1 MWPFDLSVRLLIV
14 DLVSR
19 YLTNYLIRREPI
31 FVRIAPLTWKRCLP
45 HASCGISTSFPV
57 LSPSQRQVAHA
68 LLTRPPLTFF
78 RSKLQ
83 NQFVRL
89 ECVKHAASVHPEPGS
104 NSRIKYFTVLG
115 TAIYLFEL
123 DSLFYFFPWVS
134 QFVIK
139 LCVLLWNLTS
149 SLVRLSTFLALFSR
163 LSLFNFQ
170 GTGLLPLF
178 ATACIVYHTQFRLSR
193 GFQNFFQ
200 VSFRHFRSLQVAF
213 SASFLRSPC
222 LSLPFGHRLP
232 CGALL
237 YYHFLLLL
245 STPFFTFFQL
255 FRAFFSTFRAF
266 YPFFRGFGGLDRVFN
281 GFWGCLE
288 DGDF

>member
-1 MWPFDLSVRLLIV
+1 M
-14 DLVSR
+14 
-19 YLTNYLIRREPI
+19 
-31 FVRIAPLTWKRCLP
+31 
-45 HASCGISTSFPV
+45 

-213 SASFLRSPC
+213 FCFFSALSLSLLAFRAPAPLRSFIILP
-222 LSLPFGHRLP
+222 LSSPFVN
-232 CGALL
+232 
-237 YYHFLLLL
+237 
-245 STPFFTFFQL
+245 PFFHL
-255 FRAFFSTFRAF
+255 FSTFSGF
-266 YPFFRGFGGLDRVFN
+266 LFDVSGVLSFFSRLWGL
-281 GFWGCLE
+281 G
-288 DGDF
+288 

>member
-1 MWPFDLSVRLLIV
+1 M
-14 DLVSR
+14 
-19 YLTNYLIRREPI
+19 
-31 FVRIAPLTWKRCLP
+31 
-45 HASCGISTSFPV
+45 

-123 DSLFYFFPWVS
+123 DSLFLLFPWVS
-134 QFVIK
+134 QFVIES
-139 LCVLLWNLTS
+139 CVLLWNLTS

-170 GTGLLPLF
+170 GTVSLPLF
-178 ATACIVYHTQFRLSR
+178 ATAYIVYHTQFRLSR

-200 VSFRHFRSLQVAF
+200 VSFRHFRSLQVAISCFF
-213 SASFLRSPC
+213 SRSPC
-222 LSLPFGHRLP
+222 LPCLSGTGSL
-232 CGALL
+232 AEL
-237 YYHFLLLL
+237 YYITTFFPFCQPLFALF
-245 STPFFTFFQL
+245 SPFFCFFYP
-255 FRAFFSTFRAF
+255 FFSTFR
-266 YPFFRGFGGLDRVFN
+266 PFFLFFLGWGAELGSAPLSKFQSMVRGVDLSRYEFEKIFCIHNFMSADDISRNQVLPIGVGIRQKPW
-281 GFWGCLE
+281 FWI
-288 DGDF
+288 D

>member
-1 MWPFDLSVRLLIV
+1 MWPIDLSVRLLIV
-14 DLVSR
+14 DLVGR
-19 YLTNYLIRREPI
+19 YPTNYLIRREPI
-31 FVRIAPLTWKRCLP
+31 FVRIAPLTYKRCLSY
-45 HASCGISTSFPV
+45 ASCGISTSFPV

-123 DSLFYFFPWVS
+123 DSLFLLFPWVS
-134 QFVIK
+134 QFVVES
-139 LCVLLWNLTS
+139 CVLLWNLTS

-170 GTGLLPLF
+170 GTVSLPLF
-178 ATACIVYHTQFRLSR
+178 ATAYIVYHTQFRLSR

-200 VSFRHFRSLQVAF
+200 ISFRHFCSLQVAISCFF
-213 SASFLRSPC
+213 SRSPC
-222 LSLPFGHRLP
+222 LPCLSGTGSL
-232 CGALL
+232 AEL
-237 YYHFLLLL
+237 YYITTFFPFCQPLFALF
-245 STPFFTFFQL
+245 SPFFRFFYP
-255 FRAFFSTFRAF
+255 FFSTFR
-266 YPFFRGFGGLDRVFN
+266 GF
-281 GFWGCLE
+281 
-288 DGDF
+288 

>member
-1 MWPFDLSVRLLIV
+1 MIV

-31 FVRIAPLTWKRCLP
+31 FVRIAPLTYKRCLSY
-45 HASCGISTSFPV
+45 ASCGISTSFPV

-193 GFQNFFQ
+193 GFQNFFR

-213 SASFLRSPC
+213 FLLLFCALLVSPC
-222 LSLPFGHRLP
+222 LSGPAPLRSFIILP
-232 CGALL
+232 
-237 YYHFLLLL
+237 L
-245 STPFFTFFQL
+245 SSPFVNPFFHFFPP
-255 FRAFFSTFRAF
+255 FFSFFGLSFR
-266 YPFFRGFGGLDRVFN
+266 RFGRFVLF
-281 GFWGCLE
+281 
-288 DGDF
+288 

>member
-1 MWPFDLSVRLLIV
+1 M
-14 DLVSR
+14 
-19 YLTNYLIRREPI
+19 
-31 FVRIAPLTWKRCLP
+31 
-45 HASCGISTSFPV
+45 

-123 DSLFYFFPWVS
+123 DSLFLLFPWVS
-134 QFVIK
+134 QFVIES
-139 LCVLLWNLTS
+139 CVLLWNLTS

-200 VSFRHFRSLQVAF
+200 VSFRHFRSLQVAISCFF
-213 SASFLRSPC
+213 SRSPC
-222 LSLPFGHRLP
+222 LPCLSGTGSL
-232 CGALL
+232 AEL
-237 YYHFLLLL
+237 YYITTFFSFCQPLF
-245 STPFFTFFQL
+245 SPFFNFFGLSFRRFGRFIL
-255 FRAFFSTFRAF
+255 FSAALGAWI
-266 YPFFRGFGGLDRVFN
+266 GFLTVFEAVL
-281 GFWGCLE
+281 G